1 MSSAR
6 ELARAQD
13 LMRRGQLQAAEAI
26 CLQLLRAAPGD
37 GDATHMLGLVRKQS
51 GNLEAAE
58 QLLQA
63 SVDLSPR
70 RADFRH
76 NFANLLR
83 ARGRIAESEAAFRA
97 ALAIDASFRP
107 ARLGLIGLLNQTG
120 QHAAAETE
128 ARRLI
133 AANAKDADAHTA
145 LGVAL
150 RGQGRNP
157 EAEATYRAA
166 LTLAPNDLV
175 ARHNLGALLMQLER
189 AEESLAELDR
199 AAAAGLRGRELDFNR
214 GRALFDLGRFDEA
227 EQSFENATKAV
238 SGDVE
243 SHVQLAKIR
252 HMRGDRD
259 FARTLRN
266 AAIALPQ
273 DLRLHLTYADVL
285 RRGGNPD
292 EAERT
297 LRPLLHGPGGRA
309 PQVLIALAT
318 TLHGMERLDEALPL
332 AREAF
337 AAASADTSVA
347 DPFVSILLASG
358 AADEAWP
365 IIEREQ
371 GRAPLNQGWLA
382 YRATAARVLGN
393 PEYGRL
399 YDYDAFVRPYDLE
412 PPAGWSN
419 IEAFHADLIP
429 ALEARHRFETHPL
442 DQSLRGGTQTARS
455 LLADPDP
462 VIQAFIG
469 ALAAPIAAYRA
480 KMGFDPAHPLRARN
494 RGDTRLVG
502 CWSVRLRRG
511 GYHVNH
517 VHPEGWISSAYYV
530 SVPPEVSDTTLRSGW
545 IKFGEPRFP
554 VPGATAE
561 RFVQPRPGRLVLFP
575 SYMWHGTTPITGD
588 TPRMTIA
595 FDAVPGAS

>member
-26 CLQLLRAAPGD
+26 CLQLLRAAPRD

-51 GNLEAAE
+51 GNLESAE
-58 QLLQA
+58 QLLRA
-63 SVDLSPR
+63 SVDLSPQ

-83 ARGRIAESEAAFRA
+83 LRGRIAESEAAFRA

-133 AANAKDADAHTA
+133 TANAKDADAHTA

-227 EQSFENATKAV
+227 EQSFESATKAV

-318 TLHGMERLDEALPL
+318 TMHGMERVDEALPL

-337 AAASADTSVA
+337 AAAPADASVA
-347 DPFVSILLASG
+347 DPFVSILLSSG
-358 AADEAWP
+358 TADEAWP

-382 YRATAARVLGN
+382 YRATAARLLGN
-393 PEYGRL
+393 PEYAQL

-412 PPAGWSN
+412 PPAGWSS

-462 VIQAFIG
+462 VIQSFIR

-480 KMGFDPAHPLRARN
+480 TMGLDPAHPLRSRN

-530 SVPPEVSDTTLRSGW
+530 SVPPEVSDTSLRSGW

-595 FDAVPGAS
+595 FDAVPGTS